1 MDYTINPL
9 TKRKIKVNGP
19 IYRKLVKSGIIE
31 NSAQVNQFTIFDN
44 PNLRSWMLRN
54 NIQTIQP
61 STLIPLKVLLNVYNQ
76 YTSSLSLS
84 PSPSP
89 SSSIIKQLCQM
100 VSKKDL
106 KTFIDQN
113 NITKINENTPLPFA
127 IVMGPTV
134 FAHLLEDS

>member
-1 MDYTINPL
+1 
-9 TKRKIKVNGP
+9 
-19 IYRKLVKSGIIE
+19 
-31 NSAQVNQFTIFDN
+31 
-44 PNLRSWMLRN
+44 MLRN

-76 YTSSLSLS
+76 YTSSPSLSPSLSPTQSQTES

-89 SSSIIKQLCQM
+89 SIIKQLCQM